1 MLRIYILL
9 HDFTEENYMNLKINP
24 TSSIPLI
31 QQVETLLRDLIV
43 VKEYQNG
50 KLLPN
55 ELELAKVMG
64 VSRTTLRQAI
74 NKLVFEELL
83 IRKKGRGTWV
93 NQQCHIS
100 SKSKNW
106 MSFTQEMAARE
117 IPIKN
122 FELHISWVN
131 PTKKTATFFDI
142 KMDSKILRLA
152 RLRGTPDGPFVYFES
167 FFDPKIG
174 MTGDENFK
182 LPLYEML
189 KQSFNVIAYKSQEEI
204 SAMAADDHIA
214 EKLDIGIGSPILF
227 RRRYVVDKQ
236 GKPIEY
242 NKGYYR
248 SDRFI
253 YAIESEQGP

>member
-1 MLRIYILL
+1 MDLRID
-9 HDFTEENYMNLKINP
+9 H

-31 QQVETLLRDLIV
+31 HQVEALLRKLIV
-43 VKEYQNG
+43 EEEYQAG

-55 ELELAKVMG
+55 ELELAEAIG

-83 IRKKGRGTWV
+83 VRKKGRGTWV
-93 NQQCHIS
+93 NQDCHIS

-106 MSFTQEMAARE
+106 MSFTHEMGARG

-122 FELHISWVN
+122 FELHISWVK
-131 PTKKTATFFDI
+131 PTKKTASFFNI
-142 KMDSKILRLA
+142 KMDTKVLRLA

-167 FFDPKIG
+167 FFHPDIG
-174 MTGDENFK
+174 MTGNEDFK

-189 KQSFNVIAYKSQEEI
+189 KHTFGVVAHRSQEEI
-204 SAMAADDHIA
+204 SAMAADEVIA
-214 EKLDIGIGSPILF
+214 EKLEIGTGNPILF
-227 RRRYVVDKQ
+227 RRRYVLDKNEQ
-236 GKPIEY
+236 PIEY

-253 YAIESEQGP
+253 YTIESE